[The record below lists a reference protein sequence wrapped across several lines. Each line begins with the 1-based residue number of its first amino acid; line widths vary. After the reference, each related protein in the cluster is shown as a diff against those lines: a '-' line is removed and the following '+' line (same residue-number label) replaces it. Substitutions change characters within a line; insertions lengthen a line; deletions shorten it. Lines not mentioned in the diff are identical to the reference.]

1 MSGSTTWHPRDAAH
15 HDRELIVELLD
26 EFGPAGPYVDAVLR
40 DLAGQQHNSGTVKA
54 GFRSL
59 AKKTGTERG
68 ACRKI
73 VEYAAEIGVIDD
85 LQVDADGR
93 RFTCRISGWEADS
106 TRGRAAMKKA
116 DSRARKRETGEGDM
130 STQKGDTSTTD
141 VDASGS
147 VPPRSDKRRSE
158 KKTPKPPQGASRSS
172 DERESVQ
179 RAQAAGF
186 DEWLLDHSAVTGDTS
201 PKAST
206 KAYLHLAGMFNARLA
221 DGRTLNE
228 LKMATRGAF
237 NDEHRRKNGYYGT
250 ESVLRPTKC
259 LELVNKGRRLQVRS
273 QATSAGAIDPR
284 RLYGPS
290 DEELAATGGEPIA

>member
-26 EFGPAGPYVDAVLR
+26 EFGPGGPYVDAVLR

-59 AKKTGTERG
+59 SKKTGTERDE
-68 ACRKI
+68 CRRI
-73 VEYAAEIGVIDD
+73 VEYAAEIGVLDD
-85 LQVDADGR
+85 LQLDADGR

-116 DSRARKRETGEGDM
+116 DARARKREDQAGDA
-130 STQKGDTSTTD
+130 STPTGDTSPSNG
-141 VDASGS
+141 DASGS
-147 VPPRSDKRRSE
+147 VPPRSDKRREE
-158 KKTPKPPQGASRSS
+158 KKDPQTPKGASRTA
-172 DERESVQ
+172 EQRESIR

-186 DEWLLDHSAVTGDTS
+186 DEWLLDHATVTGDTS

-206 KAYLHLAGMFNARLA
+206 KAYAHLAEMFNGRIA
-221 DGRTLNE
+221 DGRTLAE
-228 LKMATRGAF
+228 LKLATGAAF
-237 NDEHRRKNGYYGT
+237 NDEHRRKNGYYGA
-250 ESVLRPTKC
+250 ESVLRPLKN
-259 LELVNKGRRLQVRS
+259 LELVNKGRRLQVRQ
-273 QATSAGAIDPR
+273 QASTTGIDPR

-290 DEELAATGGEPIA
+290 DEELAASAGDPIG